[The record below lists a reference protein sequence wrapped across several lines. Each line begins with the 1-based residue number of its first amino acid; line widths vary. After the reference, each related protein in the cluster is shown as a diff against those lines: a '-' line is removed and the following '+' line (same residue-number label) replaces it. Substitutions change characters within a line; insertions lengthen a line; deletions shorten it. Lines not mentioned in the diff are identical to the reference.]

1 MHKYKFLT
9 NCGVNLK
16 FESKHHIDELN
27 PVIFTDAV
35 FVRFEDV
42 EIVVKIS
49 EVKDVEINDV
59 KYQLRTYTK

>member
-16 FESKHHIDELN
+16 FESKFHIDDLT
-27 PVIFTDAV
+27 PVVFTNAV

-42 EIVVKIS
+42 EIVVKLTEIMNA
-49 EVKDVEINDV
+49 EVNGVE
-59 KYQLRTYTK
+59 YQIKSYAV